1 MDFINTHKRENIFM
15 SDKEKHQKIKE
26 NNENNNEVLKENDK
40 AEAELKKDEQEVEE
54 LDEVTKLINE
64 NAILRDTVLRKAAEF
79 ENYKKR
85 NDVEISNYIK
95 YASESLIRELLP
107 VYDDVNRSVESIEKG
122 ETVDFKTLKKG
133 IILIQ
138 EKFKKVLES
147 EGLKEIDC
155 LGKEFNVDL
164 SDAMMQVPRN
174 DVKPHTVVDVVE
186 KGYYLK
192 DKVLRHSKVVVS
204 SDKDDDNVEE

>member
-1 MDFINTHKRENIFM
+1 ML
-15 SDKEKHQKIKE
+15 DKEKHQKIKE
-26 NNENNNEVLKENDK
+26 NNKDEIKENEK
-40 AEAELKKDEQEVEE
+40 VEVELKKDEQEVEE
-54 LDEVTKLINE
+54 DEVTKLKNE
-64 NAILRDTVLRKAAEF
+64 NAILKDTVLRKAAEF

-85 NDVEISNYIK
+85 SDVEISNYIK
-95 YASESLIRELLP
+95 YASGSLIRELLP

-122 ETVDFKTLKKG
+122 ETKDFKTLKKG
-133 IILIQ
+133 IIHIQ
-138 EKFKKVLES
+138 EKFKQVLES

-155 LGKEFNVDL
+155 LGKEFNVGL
-164 SDAMMQVPRN
+164 SDAMMQVPRD

-204 SDKDDDNVEE
+204 SDKEDGDNVEE

>member
-1 MDFINTHKRENIFM
+1 MP
-15 SDKEKHQKIKE
+15 DKEKHQKIKE
-26 NNENNNEVLKENDK
+26 DNENNKDELKENEKVEID
-40 AEAELKKDEQEVEE
+40 LKKDEQEVEE
-54 LDEVTKLINE
+54 DEVTKLKNE
-64 NAILRDTVLRKAAEF
+64 NAVLKDTVLRKAAEF

-122 ETVDFKTLKKG
+122 ETIDFKTLKKG
-133 IILIQ
+133 IIHIQ
-138 EKFKKVLES
+138 EKFKKVLDS

-164 SDAMMQVPRN
+164 SDALMQVPRD

>member
-1 MDFINTHKRENIFM
+1 M
-15 SDKEKHQKIKE
+15 
-26 NNENNNEVLKENDK
+26 
-40 AEAELKKDEQEVEE
+40 
-54 LDEVTKLINE
+54 KLINE

-164 SDAMMQVPRN
+164 SDAMMQVPRD

>member
-1 MDFINTHKRENIFM
+1 M

-164 SDAMMQVPRN
+164 SDAMMQVPRD

>member
-1 MDFINTHKRENIFM
+1 MT
-15 SDKEKHQKIKE
+15 DKEKHKKMKENNKEEIKE
-26 NNENNNEVLKENDK
+26 NEKVEVEM
-40 AEAELKKDEQEVEE
+40 KKDEQEVEE
-54 LDEVTKLINE
+54 VDEVTKLKNE
-64 NAILRDTVLRKAAEF
+64 NSILKDTVLRKAAEF

-85 NDVEISNYIK
+85 SDVEISNYIK
-95 YASESLIRELLP
+95 YASESLIREFLP
-107 VYDDVNRSVESIEKG
+107 VYDDINRSVDSIEKG
-122 ETVDFKTLKKG
+122 ETKDFKTLKKG
-133 IILIQ
+133 IVHIQ

-155 LGKEFNVDL
+155 LGKEFDVDL
-164 SDAMMQVPRN
+164 SDAMMQVPRD

-204 SDKDDDNVEE
+204 SDTEDDGK

>member
-1 MDFINTHKRENIFM
+1 M

-26 NNENNNEVLKENDK
+26 NNKDEIKENEK
-40 AEAELKKDEQEVEE
+40 VEVEKKKDEQEVEE
-54 LDEVTKLINE
+54 EDEVTKLKNE
-64 NAILRDTVLRKAAEF
+64 NTILKDTVLRKAAEF

-85 NDVEISNYIK
+85 SDVEISNYIK
-95 YASESLIRELLP
+95 YASGSLIRELLP

-122 ETVDFKTLKKG
+122 ETKDFKTLKKG
-133 IILIQ
+133 IIHIQ
-138 EKFKKVLES
+138 EKFKQVLES

-164 SDAMMQVPRN
+164 SDAMMQVPRD

-204 SDKDDDNVEE
+204 SDKEDGDNVEE

>member
-1 MDFINTHKRENIFM
+1 MP
-15 SDKEKHQKIKE
+15 DKEKHQKIKE
-26 NNENNNEVLKENDK
+26 DNENNKDELKENEKVEID
-40 AEAELKKDEQEVEE
+40 LKKNEQEVEE
-54 LDEVTKLINE
+54 VDEVTKLKNE
-64 NAILRDTVLRKAAEF
+64 NAILKDTVLRKAAEF

-107 VYDDVNRSVESIEKG
+107 VYDDINRSVESIEKG
-122 ETVDFKTLKKG
+122 ETIDFKTLKKG
-133 IILIQ
+133 IIQIQ
-138 EKFKKVLES
+138 EKFKKVLDS

-155 LGKEFNVDL
+155 LGTEFNVDL
-164 SDAMMQVPRN
+164 SDALMQVPRD

>member
-1 MDFINTHKRENIFM
+1 M

-26 NNENNNEVLKENDK
+26 NNKDEIKENEK
-40 AEAELKKDEQEVEE
+40 VEVEKKKDEQEVEE
-54 LDEVTKLINE
+54 EDEVTKLKNE
-64 NAILRDTVLRKAAEF
+64 NTILKDTVLRKAAEF

-85 NDVEISNYIK
+85 SDVEISNYIK
-95 YASESLIRELLP
+95 YASGSLIRELLP

-122 ETVDFKTLKKG
+122 ETIDFKTLKKG
-133 IILIQ
+133 IIHIQ
-138 EKFKKVLES
+138 EKFKQVLES

-164 SDAMMQVPRN
+164 SDAMMQVPRD

-204 SDKDDDNVEE
+204 SDKEDGDNVEE

>member
-1 MDFINTHKRENIFM
+1 M

-26 NNENNNEVLKENDK
+26 NNKDEIKENEK
-40 AEAELKKDEQEVEE
+40 VEVEKKKDEQEVEE
-54 LDEVTKLINE
+54 EDEVTKLKNE
-64 NAILRDTVLRKAAEF
+64 NTILKDTVLRKAAEF

-85 NDVEISNYIK
+85 SDVEISNYIK
-95 YASESLIRELLP
+95 YASGSLIRELLP

-133 IILIQ
+133 IIHIQ

-164 SDAMMQVPRN
+164 SDAMMQVPRD

-204 SDKDDDNVEE
+204 SDKEDGDNVEE

>member
-147 EGLKEIDC
+147 EGDRK
-155 LGKEFNVDL
+155 
-164 SDAMMQVPRN
+164 S
-174 DVKPHTVVDVVE
+174 VV
-186 KGYYLK
+186 
-192 DKVLRHSKVVVS
+192 
-204 SDKDDDNVEE
+204 

>member
-1 MDFINTHKRENIFM
+1 MT
-15 SDKEKHQKIKE
+15 DKEKHQKIKE
-26 NNENNNEVLKENDK
+26 NDENNEDELRETEKIG
-40 AEAELKKDEQEVEE
+40 AELEKDELEE
-54 LDEVTKLINE
+54 DDDDEVTKLKNE
-64 NAILRDTVLRKAAEF
+64 NSILKDTVLRKAAEF

-85 NDVEISNYIK
+85 TDVEISNYLK
-95 YASESLIRELLP
+95 YSSESLLRKLLP

-122 ETVDFKTLKKG
+122 ETKDFKTVKKG
-133 IILIQ
+133 IVHIQ
-138 EKFKKVLES
+138 EKFKKILES

-164 SDAMMQVPRN
+164 SDALMQVPRD

-192 DKVLRHSKVVVS
+192 DKVLRHSKVIVS
-204 SDKDDDNVEE
+204 SDKEDEE

>member
-1 MDFINTHKRENIFM
+1 MP
-15 SDKEKHQKIKE
+15 DKEKHQKIKE
-26 NNENNNEVLKENDK
+26 DNENNKDELKENEKVEID
-40 AEAELKKDEQEVEE
+40 LKKDEQEVEE
-54 LDEVTKLINE
+54 DEVTKLKNE
-64 NAILRDTVLRKAAEF
+64 NAVLKDTVLRKAAEF

-122 ETVDFKTLKKG
+122 ETIDFKTLKKG
-133 IILIQ
+133 IIHIQ
-138 EKFKKVLES
+138 EKFKKVLDS

-155 LGKEFNVDL
+155 LGTEFNVDL
-164 SDAMMQVPRN
+164 SDALMQVPRD

>member
-1 MDFINTHKRENIFM
+1 M

-26 NNENNNEVLKENDK
+26 NNKDEIKENEK
-40 AEAELKKDEQEVEE
+40 VEVEKKKDEQEVEE
-54 LDEVTKLINE
+54 EDEVTKLKNE
-64 NAILRDTVLRKAAEF
+64 NTILKDTVLRKAAEF

-95 YASESLIRELLP
+95 YASGSLIRELLP

-122 ETVDFKTLKKG
+122 ETKDFKTLKKG
-133 IILIQ
+133 IIHIQ
-138 EKFKKVLES
+138 EKFKQVLES

-164 SDAMMQVPRN
+164 SDAMMQVPRD

-204 SDKDDDNVEE
+204 SDKEDGDNVEE

>member
-1 MDFINTHKRENIFM
+1 M

-26 NNENNNEVLKENDK
+26 NNKDEIKENEK
-40 AEAELKKDEQEVEE
+40 VEVEKKKGEQEEE
-54 LDEVTKLINE
+54 EVDEVTKLKNE
-64 NAILRDTVLRKAAEF
+64 NAILKDTVLRKAAEF

-122 ETVDFKTLKKG
+122 ETKDFKTLKKG
-133 IILIQ
+133 IIHIQ
-138 EKFKKVLES
+138 EKFKQVLES

-164 SDAMMQVPRN
+164 SDAMMQVPRD

-204 SDKDDDNVEE
+204 SDKEDGDNGDE

>member
-1 MDFINTHKRENIFM
+1 M

-26 NNENNNEVLKENDK
+26 NNKDEIKENEK
-40 AEAELKKDEQEVEE
+40 VEVEKKKDKQEIEE
-54 LDEVTKLINE
+54 EDEVTKLKNE
-64 NAILRDTVLRKAAEF
+64 NAILKDTVLRKAAEF

-85 NDVEISNYIK
+85 SDVEISNYIK
-95 YASESLIRELLP
+95 YASGSLIRELLP

-122 ETVDFKTLKKG
+122 ETKDFKILKKG
-133 IILIQ
+133 IIHIQ

-164 SDAMMQVPRN
+164 SDAMMQVPRD

-204 SDKDDDNVEE
+204 SDKEDSDSSQE